1 MATEHLRASA
11 PERAR
16 RAAAPFFFAR
26 RAQRRRGWL
35 MGLPA
40 PEHVRDRRRRLR
52 ERPQAA
58 TGEHGSGIV
67 GGALVGAANN
77 VGRSDIKRE
86 RCQAAKQRA
95 QRYHPALRRAV
106 TRRACADARKQPAP
120 ARARAVP
127 VPKGRPQAAA
137 ATRRSYLGWAT
148 TAVKQI
154 LNAGGAFAGY
164 CRASLAAPTT
174 RAAKDARVVSKQLL
188 PLPLQSL
195 LQLPGR
201 MRSRHGY
208 RRWAEAQ
215 ATRSLALLSGLA
227 LNWEATG
234 RP

>member
-26 RAQRRRGWL
+26 RAQRQRGWL
-35 MGLPA
+35 IGLPA

-95 QRYHPALRRAV
+95 QRYHPVLRRAV
-106 TRRACADARKQPAP
+106 SRRACADARKQPAP

-137 ATRRSYLGWAT
+137 ATSRSYLGWAT
-148 TAVKQI
+148 TAVNRSSTQE
-154 LNAGGAFAGY
+154 A
-164 CRASLAAPTT
+164 
-174 RAAKDARVVSKQLL
+174 
-188 PLPLQSL
+188 
-195 LQLPGR
+195 
-201 MRSRHGY
+201 RSRAIVALRWLLLLRGQQRTRVWYPSSCFHCPCRVFCSSLVGCGRAMVIGGGQ
-208 RRWAEAQ
+208 RRKRRG
-215 ATRSLALLSGLA
+215 RSRCSPGL
-227 LNWEATG
+227 
-234 RP
+234 R